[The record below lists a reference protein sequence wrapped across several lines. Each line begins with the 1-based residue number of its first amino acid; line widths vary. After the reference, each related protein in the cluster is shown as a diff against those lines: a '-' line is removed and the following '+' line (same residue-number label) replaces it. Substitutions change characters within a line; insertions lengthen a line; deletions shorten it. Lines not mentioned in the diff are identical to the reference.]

1 MENFTDNIKKEKIAS
16 KRNNLND
23 LNNDGNVVI
32 SANEHLGGSPLSI
45 KETLIWLEESRIF
58 FYKIKESIESKK
70 NL

>member
-1 MENFTDNIKKEKIAS
+1 MNNIERKKIVS

-23 LNNDGNVVI
+23 LNNDDNVVI

-58 FYKIKESIESKK
+58 FYRIKQSIESKK